1 LPGALGLA
9 ATLAALLLAALLLA
23 ASHAAGQN
31 VPEQPDVEELKQVYN
46 HLLIMP
52 ETLLYRIMDG
62 DRGFVLYDLRSPDAF
77 RSGHVAGA
85 VNVPWKSGEF
95 ERDPDFPRDRD
106 LLLIS
111 RDGGDALRAL
121 HLLVRAGYRRVYS
134 VEGGMDNW
142 MYRDYLVTDP

>member
-1 LPGALGLA
+1 LVVLP
-9 ATLAALLLAALLLA
+9 ALLLV
-23 ASHAAGQN
+23 ASHAAGQSA
-31 VPEQPDVEELKQVYN
+31 PEQPEVEELEQVYN

-52 ETLLYRIMDG
+52 ETLLYRIMEG

-95 ERDPDFPRDRD
+95 ERARDFPRDRD

-134 VEGGMDNW
+134 VEGGMANW
-142 MYRDYLVTDP
+142 MYGDYLESDP